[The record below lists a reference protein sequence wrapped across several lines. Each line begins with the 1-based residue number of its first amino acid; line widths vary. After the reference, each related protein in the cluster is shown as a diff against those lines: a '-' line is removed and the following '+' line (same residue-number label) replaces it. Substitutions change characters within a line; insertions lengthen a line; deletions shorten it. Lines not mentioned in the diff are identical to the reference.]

1 MKKTFFA
8 PVFLS
13 LVLFYGCS
21 IEPEKTDTTNSSELI
36 KLQEIAKTN
45 GFILTKS
52 IDNEK
57 VYKVSSIK
65 ELKEKIKAFKD
76 DLNQTKIKTIGDT
89 SKIDFKAADN
99 LLKQLLNEPKI
110 KRVFSTSSTEG
121 AIDPPYKHTTTV
133 YIDNTF
139 PWANV
144 YVTINYNIDSTG
156 RLTSAEVKTGTW
168 GTFIGGFEQTNV
180 VGSVQNGIFVFQVS
194 GQYSASVG
202 FGNFT
207 LDRNTGVNIFGYIQ
221 RGNGGG
227 SSGFVKQQPNDQK
240 EEANF

>member
-8 PVFLS
+8 SIFLS

-36 KLQEIAKTN
+36 ELQEIAKTN
-45 GFILTKS
+45 GFTLRKS
-52 IDNEK
+52 AIDEK

-76 DLNQTKIKTIGDT
+76 DLNQTKIIPIGDT
-89 SKIDFKAADN
+89 AKLDVKADN
-99 LLKQLLNEPKI
+99 TLLKQLLNEVKT
-110 KRVFSTSSTEG
+110 KRGISSSTNGEE
-121 AIDPPYKHTTTV
+121 IDPPYKYSTTV
-133 YIDNTF
+133 YFDNTF

-144 YVTINYNIDSTG
+144 YVTINYNVDSTG
-156 RLTSAEVKTGTW
+156 RLTGAEVKTGTW
-168 GTFIGGFEQTNV
+168 GNFIGGYEQTNV

-207 LDRNTGVNIFGYIQ
+207 LDRNYGVNFFGYIQ

-227 SSGFVKQQPNDQK
+227 NSGFVKQQPNDQK
-240 EEANF
+240 DEANF

>member
-8 PVFLS
+8 PIFLS
-13 LVLFYGCS
+13 LVLFSGCS
-21 IEPEKTDTTNSSELI
+21 IEPEKADTTNSTELFE
-36 KLQEIAKTN
+36 LQEIAKTN
-45 GFILTKS
+45 GFTLHKS
-52 IDNEK
+52 VTDEK
-57 VYKVSSIK
+57 VFKVYNVK
-65 ELKEKIKAFKD
+65 ELKEKIKSFKE
-76 DLNQTKIKTIGDT
+76 DLKQTKIKTIGDT

-110 KRVFSTSSTEG
+110 KRVFSTSSIEED
-121 AIDPPYKHTTTV
+121 IDPPYKHTTTV

-144 YVTINYNIDSTG
+144 YVTINYNVDSTG
-156 RLTSAEVKTGTW
+156 RLTSGEVKTGTW

-180 VGSVQNGIFVFQVS
+180 VGSIQNGIFVFQVS

-207 LDRNTGVNIFGYIQ
+207 LARNTGVNIFGFIQ